1 MRGIL
6 DIKYKLL
13 SFDELVINL
22 DRLSRF
28 KLPEESFG
36 RVFSSVILKCLISP
50 KYSKQE
56 LLKEDDSVISDIAA
70 KIWNES
76 VKAVCGASPKDSCCV
91 NLLKYLIDNTFKNID
106 ERTRIFIDTELDIY
120 PLLKKIN
127 YEKAPLN
134 LKFLIK
140 AAETTD
146 EADYFKLREKYSLC
160 FPVSKLL
167 IAEGITEEILL
178 PVFADKL
185 NKNFNKNGVY
195 ILGAGGKSKS
205 PALYMKLRDRLK
217 IPAVLLF
224 DKDAEEICSGL
235 EKNLLQKDKYILIEH
250 GEFEDILP
258 LELIKRTLNNEYQLL
273 SPASSEDLTQTG
285 KMCINLED
293 FYRTRALGSFK
304 KAKFAKII
312 AENVKY
318 DTDITEDIQKIISFV
333 I

>member
-1 MRGIL
+1 L

-28 KLPEESFG
+28 KLPEDAFG
-36 RVFSSVILKCLISP
+36 RVFSSVILKHLINP
-50 KYSKQE
+50 AYSKQDF
-56 LLKEDDSVISDIAA
+56 LKEDACIIADIVK

-76 VKAVCGASPKDSCCV
+76 VKAECGASQSKNSSI
-91 NLLKYLIDNTFKNID
+91 NLLKYLTESSFKNID
-106 ERTRIFIDTELDIY
+106 GRTRVFIDTDLDIY

-127 YEKAPLN
+127 YDKAPLN

-140 AAETTD
+140 AAETSD
-146 EADYFKLREKYSLC
+146 DADYFKIREKYSLC

-185 NKNFNKNGVY
+185 NKNFNKNGIY

-224 DKDAEEICSGL
+224 DKDAEEICSEL
-235 EKNLLQKDKYILIEH
+235 EKTLLPKDKYILIEH

-258 LELIKRTLNNEYQLL
+258 AELIKRSLDNEYQLL
-273 SPASSEDLTQTG
+273 SPVSSADLEQNK
-285 KMCINLED
+285 KMCANLEN

-318 DTDITEDIQKIISFV
+318 DTDVTADIQKIISFV